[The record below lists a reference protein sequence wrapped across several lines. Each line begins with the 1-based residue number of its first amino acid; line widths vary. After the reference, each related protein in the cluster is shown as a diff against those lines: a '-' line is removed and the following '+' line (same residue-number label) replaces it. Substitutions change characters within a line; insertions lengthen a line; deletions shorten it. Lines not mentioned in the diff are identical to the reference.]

1 MLEVPVSVIIPCFN
15 SEKTILKSL
24 ESVKAQSVKVF
35 EIICIDDCSKDNTVE
50 CIRKYSQQNPQLN
63 LKIFI
68 NEVNRGPSYS
78 RNLGW
83 DKAHGKYIAF
93 LDADDVWHP
102 EKIAIQYSWMTN
114 NSHVSMSSHYHFL
127 VKSLEDLDPRDVEY
141 EPITRK
147 FKNEILFFNPFE
159 TSSIMLKQDLAYR
172 FKSNK
177 RYCEDHLLWMEIC
190 LDGNEVYMLN
200 TPLVYAYRRCEG
212 LSSNKLRM
220 RYGEITSYWHLFKI
234 GKLNF
239 AQSIFLSFYSLLKFI
254 ASFLLPNNPA
264 KFKSL
269 PKYWLATGDS
279 R

>member
-15 SEKTILKSL
+15 SERTILKSL
-24 ESVKAQSVKVF
+24 ESVKAQSVKVL

-83 DKAHGKYIAF
+83 DKANGKYIAF

-114 NSHVSMSSHYHFL
+114 NYQVSMSGHYCNFVDL
-127 VKSLEDLDPRDVEY
+127 IDDLLPIDLDDKINTYKVKS
-141 EPITRK
+141 
-147 FKNEILFFNPFE
+147 ILLFNPFV
-159 TSSIMLKQDLAYR
+159 TPSVMLKSSLSYR

-177 RYCEDHLLWMEIC
+177 RYCEDHLLWMEIS
-190 LDGNEVYMLN
+190 LDGNELYMLDI
-200 TPLVYAYRRCEG
+200 PLAYVSCTSDG
-212 LSSNKLRM
+212 LSGNKLRM

-234 GKLNF
+234 GKLNPAYSTF
-239 AQSIFLSFYSLLKFI
+239 LTFYSISKFMLSFLF
-254 ASFLLPNNPA
+254 PNVLS
-264 KFKSL
+264 KFKT
-269 PKYWLATGDS
+269 LAKHLIV
-279 R
+279 RHL

>member
-83 DKAHGKYIAF
+83 DKANGKYIAF